1 MSDLE
6 NIKLTEYNFK
16 KKRKRKIFTH
26 QNSPIS
32 HKNNKNIKNNS
43 ININNIKKKIK
54 IKLKASKSKRNKYIS
69 NDENKN
75 DFGEII
81 DFNNKSKKE
90 LNLKNKYLKGFSLK
104 SPENKENSIILKKL
118 ENIQV
123 KTNLIKNEL
132 KKYKDLQKYFE
143 KKGKSNS
150 TKNIQ
155 NIETIKFENRNNKN
169 KVKNISK

>member
-1 MSDLE
+1 M
-6 NIKLTEYNFK
+6 
-16 KKRKRKIFTH
+16 
-26 QNSPIS
+26 
-32 HKNNKNIKNNS
+32 
-43 ININNIKKKIK
+43 
-54 IKLKASKSKRNKYIS
+54 
-69 NDENKN
+69 
-75 DFGEII
+75 
-81 DFNNKSKKE
+81 
-90 LNLKNKYLKGFSLK
+90 NLKNKYLKGFSLK